1 MCLSPA
7 NLPFII
13 VTLAMILGHRIAKE
27 KIFPLPFIP
36 YDHPKLQDIELMP
49 CGFFYKVDLEA
60 FWMRTEARAA
70 CGAAD

>member
-7 NLPFII
+7 NLPFVI
-13 VTLAMILGHRIAKE
+13 VTLAMILGHRTAKE

-49 CGFFYKVDLEA
+49 CGFFYKVDLA
-60 FWMRTEARAA
+60 TFRVRTEARAT